1 MTRIL
6 IVDDNKYV
14 RMLLRS
20 MLENN
25 NYEVVGEAR
34 DKVEAINQF
43 KKLNPDVILMDLRMP
58 EEGNMAEVAMSG
70 ISATEEIKKLNPEVK
85 IIVLTAAAQEKY
97 KEKVMSVGA
106 DEYVTKPYKE
116 KDIIESIQNCFT
128 PEG

>member
-1 MTRIL
+1 MVRIL

-20 MLENN
+20 MLEKND
-25 NYEVVGEAR
+25 YEVVGEAG

-43 KKLNPDVILMDLRMP
+43 KKLDPEVILMDLRMP

-70 ISATEEIKKLNPEVK
+70 ISATEEIKKLNPGVK

-97 KEKVMSVGA
+97 KENVMKVGA
-106 DEYVTKPYKE
+106 DRYITKPYKE
-116 KDIIESIQNCFT
+116 KDIIEGIQET
-128 PEG
+128 LAS

>member
-1 MTRIL
+1 MAKVL

-20 MLENN
+20 MLEKND
-25 NYEVVGEAR
+25 YEVVGEAG

-43 KKLNPDVILMDLRMP
+43 KKLDPEVILMDLRMP
-58 EEGNMAEVAMSG
+58 EEGDMAEVAMSG

-97 KEKVMSVGA
+97 KESVMKAGA
-106 DEYVTKPYKE
+106 DMYITKPYKE
-116 KDIIESIQNCFT
+116 KDIIDGINDAVAR
-128 PEG
+128 

>member
-1 MTRIL
+1 MVRIL

-20 MLENN
+20 MLEKND
-25 NYEVVGEAR
+25 YEVVGEAG

-43 KKLNPDVILMDLRMP
+43 KKLDPEVILMDLRMP

-70 ISATEEIKKLNPEVK
+70 ISATEEIKKLNPGVK

-97 KEKVMSVGA
+97 KENVMKVGA
-106 DEYVTKPYKE
+106 DKYITKPYKE
-116 KDIIESIQNCFT
+116 KDIIEGIQET
-128 PEG
+128 LAS